1 VKCPWWRT
9 RDRGRRDFL
18 HRGVSAA
25 FNKEA
30 ADLEAVGRRGGF
42 KMEIGAV
49 EGVSVLKPTEL
60 SFPPKTALIS

>member
-1 VKCPWWRT
+1 VIE
-9 RDRGRRDFL
+9 GGGEDF
-18 HRGVSAA
+18 VCIDPAA
-25 FNKEA
+25 FITEA

-60 SFPPKTALIS
+60 SFPPKTALISQRNTLAD